1 MTFTEPDQGWAWII
15 LIASFTEHFIVGFSM
30 YAIGLFHIAFLNKFN
45 ATVSLTS
52 WIGAVFLS
60 LQGLS
65 GPLASFCIG
74 RWGCRVTMIMGSLLL
89 TLSVVITAFVQHIIL
104 AFLFFGV
111 LAGLGVG
118 LMYSTGYIVLAFN
131 FEKQRN
137 IATGIAVAGC
147 GIGPFVLS
155 PIYQMIHHEYGYNGF
170 FLLFGGLSFNACV
183 VGAVLR
189 PSRLEVSSRIAR
201 TKKRT
206 FDKKCCECDLTV
218 VKNIPLLCVCI
229 SGVFLNVGIFLVY
242 LHFPTYA
249 MENSST
255 EIEVS
260 WYLSIAGISSC
271 VGRVLLGM
279 ATNSEDVSEDIVYFG
294 TYSILGGATILLPLF
309 IKFHY
314 AKIFYSIL
322 LGAISGNCYVVINTI
337 VLRLT
342 GPNHVAQGTGYV
354 MAYIGVGTL
363 IGPPLAG
370 FIIDNGGSYAES
382 FVIAGLSLIFGAF
395 IELCSV
401 CFKTD
406 TYKIPQTEDI
416 DIYV

>member
-1 MTFTEPDQGWAWII
+1 MRSLETAFTCFKDLHQR
-15 LIASFTEHFIVGFSM
+15 ASTLGE
-30 YAIGLFHIAFLNKFN
+30 NKP
-45 ATVSLTS
+45 LR
-52 WIGAVFLS
+52 
-60 LQGLS
+60 
-65 GPLASFCIG
+65 GPLASFCIR
-74 RWGCRVTMIMGSLLL
+74 RWGCRVTMIVGSLLL
-89 TLSVVITAFVQHIIL
+89 TSSVIITAFVQHIVL

-111 LAGLGVG
+111 FAGLGVG
-118 LMYSTGYIVLAFN
+118 LLYSTGYIVIAFN
-131 FEKQRN
+131 FEKKRN

-170 FLLFGGLSFNACV
+170 FLLFGGLSLNACV

-206 FDKKCCECDLTV
+206 LNKTGCECDLTV
-218 VKNIPLLCVCI
+218 VKNLPLFCVCI

-255 EIEVS
+255 EVEVS

-271 VGRVLLGM
+271 VGRILLGM
-279 ATNSEDVSEDIVYFG
+279 ATNSEDVSEDIVFFG
-294 TYSILGGATILLPLF
+294 TYSILGGATILLPSF

-314 AKIFYSIL
+314 AKICYSIL
-322 LGAISGNCYVVINTI
+322 LGVNSGSCYVVINTI

-342 GPNHVAQGTGYV
+342 GPKHVAQGTGYV
-354 MAYIGVGTL
+354 LAYVGVGTL

-382 FVIAGLSLIFGAF
+382 FVIAGLSLIIGAF

-401 CFKTD
+401 CLKTD
-406 TYKIPQTEDI
+406 TYKIPRTEDI
-416 DIYV
+416 NICVTDDEINSNFKIIIEEQTKLTLRIS